1 MGRRG
6 VNGSL
11 RRHTSPSQPGGH
23 NIRKNMAASRKAT
36 VVLKAVKR
44 IAVQFCP
51 FESNVR
57 STREFLAMVGSEKV
71 RATNMNCE
79 VVAVVKHDKS
89 EPVVDVTYLDGEKLV
104 LKGANLT
111 SSEMLST
118 FQSRCTAKDPQAAA
132 QK

>member
-1 MGRRG
+1 
-6 VNGSL
+6 
-11 RRHTSPSQPGGH
+11 
-23 NIRKNMAASRKAT
+23 MAASRKAT

-44 IAVQFCP
+44 IAVHFCP

-111 SSEMLST
+111 SSEMLSA
-118 FQSRCTAKDPQAAA
+118 FQSRCTAKDPQA